1 MSLSVVKEEADF
13 HDQKLADLSSI
24 PSSQLSDHRSTLTV
38 LNLSH
43 NLMEKIPEEL
53 FLIWNLQKLNLFNNK
68 LTAIPDGI
76 SKLQKV
82 IKKLKVIG
90 I

>member
-1 MSLSVVKEEADF
+1 
-13 HDQKLADLSSI
+13 
-24 PSSQLSDHRSTLTV
+24 
-38 LNLSH
+38 
-43 NLMEKIPEEL
+43 MEKIPEEL

-68 LTAIPDGI
+68 LNAIPDGI